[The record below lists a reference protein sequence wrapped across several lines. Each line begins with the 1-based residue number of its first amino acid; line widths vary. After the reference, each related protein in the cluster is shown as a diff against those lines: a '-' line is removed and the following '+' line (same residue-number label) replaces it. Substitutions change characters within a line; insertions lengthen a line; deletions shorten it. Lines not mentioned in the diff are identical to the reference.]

1 MNKPLRVLH
10 VSAGMNRGGSE
21 TFMMNLYRNVDRNK
35 VQFDFILHTNEE
47 CAYNEEIRDLGGR
60 IFSVPRYRGVNHFSY
75 VRAWSAFFKEHPEYR
90 IIHGHVRSTASI
102 YLKIARKYGLKTIAH
117 SHNTSSGKGIDAI
130 VKNILQYPIRFIADY
145 CFACSKSAGYWLFGQ
160 KRDFQV
166 LNNSIDTAEFTFNE
180 NVRDKKREE
189 LKIQNKLVIG
199 HVGRFHSQKN
209 HIYLI
214 DIFNALHAKNDNS
227 VLLLVGDGELRASIE
242 EKIRSLNLTNN
253 VILTGVRSDIPEL
266 LQAMDVFVF
275 PSLFEGL
282 GIVVVEAQA
291 AGLPCIVADTI
302 PREAH
307 VTNLIE
313 NLSLNEPPVIW
324 AKTILRKLSYKRRDT
339 QQEIIKC
346 GYDIKETV
354 KWLEEF
360 YLTC

>member
-1 MNKPLRVLH
+1 
-10 VSAGMNRGGSE
+10 
-21 TFMMNLYRNVDRNK
+21 
-35 VQFDFILHTNEE
+35 
-47 CAYNEEIRDLGGR
+47 
-60 IFSVPRYRGVNHFSY
+60 
-75 VRAWSAFFKEHPEYR
+75 
-90 IIHGHVRSTASI
+90 
-102 YLKIARKYGLKTIAH
+102 
-117 SHNTSSGKGIDAI
+117 
-130 VKNILQYPIRFIADY
+130 
-145 CFACSKSAGYWLFGQ
+145 
-160 KRDFQV
+160 
-166 LNNSIDTAEFTFNE
+166 
-180 NVRDKKREE
+180 
-189 LKIQNKLVIG
+189 
-199 HVGRFHSQKN
+199 
-209 HIYLI
+209 
-214 DIFNALHAKNDNS
+214 
-227 VLLLVGDGELRASIE
+227 
-242 EKIRSLNLTNN
+242 LNLTNN